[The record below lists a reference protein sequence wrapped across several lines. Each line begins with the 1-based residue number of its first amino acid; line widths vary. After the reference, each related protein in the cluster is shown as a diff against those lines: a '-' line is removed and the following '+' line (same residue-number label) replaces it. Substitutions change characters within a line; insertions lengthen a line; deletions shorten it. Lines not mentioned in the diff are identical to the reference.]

1 MTSPSSSPTGP
12 ATGRV
17 LRMGILGVGV
27 SGARIARAMTA
38 MPNVE
43 LVAAADLRPKV
54 RHDFEE
60 RYGARTYDSA
70 EGICADPD
78 VDALWISTPNQYHAE
93 HTVLAARS
101 GKHIIIEK
109 PIAISMEETGR
120 MLEAVERAGVS
131 LVCARAQGDLPP
143 ALGAHAG
150 PLCVSD
156 TTHSLARRTEAT
168 DDH

>member
-17 LRMGILGVGV
+17 LRMGIVGV

-120 MLEAVERAGVS
+120 MLEAVERAVVS
-131 LVCARAQGDLPP
+131 LVCARAQGGLPP
-143 ALGAHAG
+143 APGAHAG

-156 TTHSLARRTEAT
+156 TTHSLARRTEAP